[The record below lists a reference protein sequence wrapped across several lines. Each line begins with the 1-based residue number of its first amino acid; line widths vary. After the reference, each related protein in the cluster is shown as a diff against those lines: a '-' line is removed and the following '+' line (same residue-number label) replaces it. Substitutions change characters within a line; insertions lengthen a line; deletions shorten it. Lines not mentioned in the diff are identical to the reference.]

1 LKWYFPFDLYRQPPR
16 AISPATLTRFAPIAS
31 GKSLYVLKFPYR
43 RLLGPLA
50 ASLPWVHPDVL
61 SYLAT
66 GVTLGTAACYIH
78 GGTRPVLLLGAIVLP
93 LLRMTLNTLD
103 GVIAIRRGNLSLKGE
118 IVNALPDRHVS

>member
-1 LKWYFPFDLYRQPPR
+1 M
-16 AISPATLTRFAPIAS
+16 
-31 GKSLYVLKFPYR
+31 
-43 RLLGPLA
+43 LGPLA